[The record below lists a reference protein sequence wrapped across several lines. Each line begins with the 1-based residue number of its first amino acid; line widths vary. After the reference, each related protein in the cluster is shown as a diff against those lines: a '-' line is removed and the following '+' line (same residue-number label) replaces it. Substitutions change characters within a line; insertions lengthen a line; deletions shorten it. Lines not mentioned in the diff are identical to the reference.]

1 MRDEWKLHSG
11 LQSSR
16 LKDATAA
23 KWSLLNPSEH
33 TTSHHEN
40 CGVGW
45 SITHCSTRK
54 AVNREML
61 AMCSVPFCEGSAAV
75 LMQPTLDRG
84 RATWHDAQIRHT
96 MDPPSKQDGRGA
108 LHRHDLDGRDHDR
121 HHHGWRAPRNEW
133 HRTCQNTRRFP
144 TAHLDPAAPEAGHA
158 ILCRARVPGRGGAG
172 PTPQHHEASHGFCMP
187 AQR

>member
-1 MRDEWKLHSG
+1 MRDEWNLHFG

-23 KWSLLNPSEH
+23 KWSLLNRSEH

-40 CGVGW
+40 CEVGW
-45 SITHCSTRK
+45 SITHRSTRK

-61 AMCSVPFCEGSAAV
+61 AVCSFPFCEGSAAV
-75 LMQPTLDRG
+75 LMQPTFDRG

-108 LHRHDLDGRDHDR
+108 LHRHDLDGR
-121 HHHGWRAPRNEW
+121 GQAPPWLEGSVQRVVQEM
-133 HRTCQNTRRFP
+133 
-144 TAHLDPAAPEAGHA
+144 PE
-158 ILCRARVPGRGGAG
+158 
-172 PTPQHHEASHGFCMP
+172 HEKISYSTSRSSSP
-187 AQR
+187 